1 MSIFLHPCFNMEPT
15 SVFGASYSPGCS
27 PILLSP
33 GLAYLK
39 KGSKLQT
46 NQKQGNRAPHPSK
59 KNPNKNTTKKKPQKN
74 PQRNKQKTPKI
85 PNPYESLLTKY

>member
-46 NQKQGNRAPHPSK
+46 NQNQGNRAPHPSK
-59 KNPNKNTTKKKPQKN
+59 KKTPTKTQPKKNHKKTHKEINKKPQKSQTLMN
-74 PQRNKQKTPKI
+74 HF
-85 PNPYESLLTKY
+85 

>member
-59 KNPNKNTTKKKPQKN
+59 KKTPTKTQPKKNHKKTHKEINKKPQKSQTLMN
-74 PQRNKQKTPKI
+74 HF
-85 PNPYESLLTKY
+85 

>member
-15 SVFGASYSPGCS
+15 SVFGASYFPGCS
-27 PILLSP
+27 LILLSP

-46 NQKQGNRAPHPSK
+46 NQKHRNRAPHPLK
-59 KNPNKNTTKKKPQKN
+59 RKPQ
-74 PQRNKQKTPKI
+74 QKH
-85 PNPYESLLTKY
+85 N